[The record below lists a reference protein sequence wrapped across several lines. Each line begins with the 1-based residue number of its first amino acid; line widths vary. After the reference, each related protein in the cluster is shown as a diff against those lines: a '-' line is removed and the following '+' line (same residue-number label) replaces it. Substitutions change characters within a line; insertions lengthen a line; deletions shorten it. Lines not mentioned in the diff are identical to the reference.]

1 MLILS
6 RKTSESIVIE
16 LEDGR
21 TITVTAVAASRDKVR
36 LGLEAPP
43 TIKLHR
49 EEVRARNLADRH
61 ETPAA

>member
-21 TITVTAVAASRDKVR
+21 RITITAVSIRGDKVR
-36 LGLEAPP
+36 LGLEAPRS
-43 TIKLHR
+43 IKLRR
-49 EEVRARNLADRH
+49 EELQARTLADQH
-61 ETPAA
+61 DAPAA

>member
-21 TITVTAVAASRDKVR
+21 TITVTAVACGRDKVR
-36 LGLEAPP
+36 LGLEAPR
-43 TIKLHR
+43 TIKLRR
-49 EEVRARNLADRH
+49 EELLARNLAERH
-61 ETPAA
+61 DAPAA